1 MGTPLNI
8 IKDDIEDIKLSE
20 ALIILTAD
28 KSLPLSR
35 DNMIKSPYPNL
46 SVSYTHLTLPTT

>member
-1 MGTPLNI
+1 MLSVKMFLMGTPLNI
-8 IKDDIEDIKLSE
+8 IKDDMEDIKLSE
-20 ALIILTAD
+20 TLIILTAN

-46 SVSYTHLTLPTT
+46 LF